1 MENHP
6 VDQLFKDKL
15 GNFEHNPPVG
25 LLDKINQEI
34 AFRSRVRRLNQFK
47 MAISIAAA
55 LALIL
60 VAGWYTSN
68 TTQIADNKIPVQA
81 PLNIQPDQSRVV
93 KDAVVSEKSA
103 NSLVAYQHASQQ
115 AVATHQGNAG
125 STSSVRKNR
134 VHPASV
140 KEQTAVASTKQE
152 EVQKTVAEKPNT
164 SVKEEAKSTSKPS
177 QSQKKRDPL
186 YFADSQFTSPTPD
199 KKQVKGSWII
209 KAELSPMFAPQTQTG
224 STGSTTSTKSNNTI
238 SGGMIASYKLN
249 KRLSISSGVRFSQM
263 KQGTHSDY
271 TLSATSGITYLTP
284 VEKNANISRDVSLY
298 LPSKSSIVYANGM
311 NATSSN
317 VFASD
322 ISQQFKYLEIPLLAT
337 YKLID
342 DKLSVGV
349 TGGISTNILIGN
361 VASITENGIKLS
373 QGDTNNLRNVIY
385 SGSAGV
391 EVGYELSKR
400 LVLTVEP
407 RLKQYMHSVSSND
420 QVDFKP
426 LQLGIFTGIAYSFN

>member
-6 VDQLFKDKL
+6 IDQLFKDKL
-15 GNFEHNPPVG
+15 GNFEQNPPVG

-47 MAISIAAA
+47 MAVSIAAA

-68 TTQIADNKIPVQA
+68 TTQISDNKIPVQV
-81 PLNIQPDQSRVV
+81 PVNSQPVQSSAV
-93 KDAVVSEKSA
+93 KEAVVSEKSA
-103 NSLVAYQHASQQ
+103 NSLVSYQHTTKQ
-115 AVATHQGNAG
+115 AVTKEHFIATNQ
-125 STSSVRKNR
+125 SVARKSR

-140 KEQTAVASTKQE
+140 KEQTVVEAVKQE
-152 EVQKTVAEKPNT
+152 EVHIAEAEKPNT
-164 SVKEEAKSTSKPS
+164 VIKEEAKSTSKPS
-177 QSQKKRDPL
+177 QSQKKREPL
-186 YFADSQFTSPTPD
+186 YFADSQFTPASPE
-199 KKQVKGSWII
+199 KKQVKGSWVI
-209 KAELSPMFAPQTQTG
+209 KAELSPMFAPQNQTG
-224 STGSTTSTKSNNTI
+224 STGSANSTKSINTI

-249 KRLSISSGVRFSQM
+249 KKISISSGVRFSQM

-298 LPSKSSIVYANGM
+298 LPSKSSIVYSNGM
-311 NATSSN
+311 NASSN
-317 VFASD
+317 SVFASD

-385 SGSAGV
+385 SGSAGI
-391 EVGYELSKR
+391 EVGYELSKK